1 MDKLRLQNGARFDE
15 AAKTAFDEGR
25 VGLAT
30 KVPYPH
36 LTCPFQYVT
45 AASCLITNH
54 EQGNK
59 SHFYW
64 IWNKMKLL

>member
-30 KVPYPH
+30 KVR
-36 LTCPFQYVT
+36 PFVST
-45 AASCLITNH
+45 LIVAP
-54 EQGNK
+54 
-59 SHFYW
+59 
-64 IWNKMKLL
+64 